1 MPRDWAK
8 SIRLKTPSKLENEV
22 REGMIGFALKLP
34 VRVAG
39 ISRAG
44 HSTGVCHSIAN
55 TESILARLFL
65 TQGPEAAREQ

>member
-1 MPRDWAK
+1 M
-8 SIRLKTPSKLENEV
+8 KTPSKLENEV
-22 REGMIGFALKLP
+22 REGMIGFALKLPVRP

-65 TQGPEAAREQ
+65 TQGPEAEREQ